1 MNQESQHKNQQQKEI
16 FLIGYMGSGKSSVG
30 KELARLTGLT
40 LHEMDQEIEESEGM
54 PIPKIFTILGEPYF
68 RDLESRLLK
77 QHSEQTN
84 VIVSCGG
91 GIILDPLNVE
101 VLKERC
107 FAVFLE
113 GDVELLFHRVKND
126 ANRPNAYMGGAPEEE
141 RLARFRAQ
149 YEKRKSHYVEAS
161 SLTIDINGKMPVQI
175 AQEIL
180 SALQLQ

>member
-1 MNQESQHKNQQQKEI
+1 MKGI

-54 PIPKIFTILGEPYF
+54 PIPKIFTIRGEHHF
-68 RDLESRLLK
+68 RNLESKLLD
-77 QHSEQTN
+77 QYSEQSDI
-84 VIVSCGG
+84 IVSCGG

-101 VLKERC
+101 VLKEKC

-113 GDVELLFHRVKND
+113 GDVELLFQRVKND

-141 RLARFRAQ
+141 RLTRFRAH
-149 YEKRKSHYVEAS
+149 YEKRKPHYVKAS
-161 SLTIDINGKMPVQI
+161 SLVVEIAGKTPAEI
-175 AQEIL
+175 ASEIMSEYL
-180 SALQLQ
+180 KLQ